1 MLSTLASGTLIA
13 DPRRR
18 TSATGKD
25 YGTAALRVPV
35 EDGEALIASLI
46 CFDEHAVTALLALAK
61 GDACAVAGRA
71 KLSTWEKNGE
81 QRHGLSVT
89 VDRVL
94 TVYAAGK
101 MRRKAARELED
112 EEQPA

>member
-25 YGTAALRVPV
+25 YATAALRVPV

-71 KLSTWEKNGE
+71 KLSTWEKDGQ

-94 TVYAAGK
+94 TAYHAGK
-101 MRRKAARELED
+101 MRKAVRED